1 MSDPSPSWWKELWLE
16 SMLESDE
23 KRLTELV
30 QITEVAIGDRARQLS
45 NSSDHQKER
54 GEMAVANASLLS
66 IKTHKLGWPP
76 VSASDGLC

>member
-1 MSDPSPSWWKELWLE
+1 MSDSSPSWWKELCLE
-16 SMLESDE
+16 ALLESDE

-30 QITEVAIGDRARQLS
+30 QATEVAMDDRARHLS

-54 GEMAVANASLLS
+54 VEMAFANAALLS

-76 VSASDGLC
+76 VSARNGLS